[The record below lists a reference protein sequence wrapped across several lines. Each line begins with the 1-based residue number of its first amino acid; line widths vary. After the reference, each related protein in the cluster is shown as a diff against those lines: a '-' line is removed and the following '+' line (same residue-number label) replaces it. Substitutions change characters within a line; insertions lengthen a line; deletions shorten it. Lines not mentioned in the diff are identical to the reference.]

1 VPPPKASVAEVF
13 RAFRD
18 SMWGLALLVI
28 IMGGIYGGVFTP
40 TEAAAVSAVYAL
52 LVAVF
57 VYRDLRVGD
66 LPEVFLN
73 SSKTTVMLMFIVA
86 NALLFAHVLTT
97 ERIPQTIAEQILAV
111 GMAPWMFLMVVNAIL
126 LVAGNFMEPTG
137 IILILAPIL
146 FPIATQLGIDPIHLG
161 VIIVVNME
169 IGMVTP
175 PVGLNL
181 FVTSGVTG
189 MNLVQV
195 TRAALPWLAVLLVFL
210 VMVTYIPAISLAL
223 PNALFGP

>member
-1 VPPPKASVAEVF
+1 
-13 RAFRD
+13 RD

-28 IMGGIYGGVFTP
+28 IMGGIYGGIFTP

-52 LVAVF
+52 VVAVF
-57 VYRDLRVGD
+57 IYKDLRLKD
-66 LPEVFLN
+66 LPEVFLE
-73 SSKTTVMLMFIVA
+73 SAKTTVMLMFIVA

-97 ERIPQTIAEQILAV
+97 ERIPQMIAEQIMAV
-111 GMAPWMFLMVVNAIL
+111 GMSPWMFLLVVNLIL

-161 VIIVVNME
+161 VIMVVNME

-195 TRAALPWLAVLLVFL
+195 TKAALPWLMVLLVFL
-210 VMVTYIPAISLAL
+210 AIVTYVPIISLGL
-223 PNALFGP
+223 PDLMFGK